1 MHESVTRTSIDMLT
15 LTQVSDSEVERFFAT
30 LDVNNDGEVS
40 RQEFM
45 SWHHGRFAAAA
56 QEEELVLEQLQNLAL
71 VSPPTQSRRESGSPL
86 KVTSRFSPQAISP
99 LRHDRAASGLPAR

>member
-45 SWHHGRFAAAA
+45 SWHHGRFATAA
-56 QEEELVLEQLQNLAL
+56 QEEELVLNSFKISKT
-71 VSPPTQSRRESGSPL
+71 VSL
-86 KVTSRFSPQAISP
+86 
-99 LRHDRAASGLPAR
+99 